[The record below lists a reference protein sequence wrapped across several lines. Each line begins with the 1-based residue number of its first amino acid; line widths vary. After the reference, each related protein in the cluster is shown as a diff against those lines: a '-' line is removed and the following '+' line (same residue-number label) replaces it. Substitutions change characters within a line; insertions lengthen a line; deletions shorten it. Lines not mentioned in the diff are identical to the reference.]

1 MAKYNWN
8 SLKNSFIHGDYKN
21 LKDFSKAKK
30 IPYKTLIERARGW
43 LEEKQIKDREKT
55 EQIGQ
60 RLFERAVSRET
71 EREFNRNT
79 EILSVHDTLI
89 SVLKSIPLD
98 RLQKMATEAPRSFS
112 SLATALATLQK
123 IHRTAE
129 GLDLPQAN
137 AEKDD
142 VPKIVF
148 EIKDT
153 SIKKNEEDNNPT
165 GV

>member
-60 RLFERAVSRET
+60 RLFERAVSREI
-71 EREFNRNT
+71 EREFSRNT
-79 EILSVHDTLI
+79 EILTVNDRLI
-89 SVLKSIPLD
+89 TVLKNIPPDKLE
-98 RLQKMATEAPRSFS
+98 RMAIEAPRSFS
-112 SLATALATLQK
+112 SLTNALINLQK
-123 IHRTAE
+123 VHRTAE
-129 GLDLPQAN
+129 GLDSGNN
-137 AEKDD
+137 ADKDEL
-142 VPKIVF
+142 PKIVF

-153 SIKKNEEDNNPT
+153 SIKRDEKDSDPE

>member
-60 RLFERAVSRET
+60 RLFERAVSREI

-89 SVLKSIPLD
+89 SVLKEIPPD
-98 RLQKMATEAPRSFS
+98 KLQRMAIEAPRSFS
-112 SLATALATLQK
+112 SLTNALINLQK
-123 IHRTAE
+123 VHRTAE
-129 GLDLPQAN
+129 GLDGGNN
-137 AEKDD
+137 ADKEEL
-142 VPKIVF
+142 PKIVF

-153 SIKKNEEDNNPT
+153 SIKRDEKDSDPE

>member
-60 RLFERAVSRET
+60 RLFERAVSREI
-71 EREFNRNT
+71 EREFSRNT
-79 EILSVHDTLI
+79 EILTVHDNLI
-89 SVLKSIPLD
+89 AVLKNIPPDKLE
-98 RLQKMATEAPRSFS
+98 RMAIEAPRSFS
-112 SLATALATLQK
+112 SLTNALMNLQK

-129 GLDLPQAN
+129 GLDVGSGAD
-137 AEKDD
+137 KDD

-148 EIKDT
+148 EIRDT
-153 SIKKNEEDNNPT
+153 SIKNEEDNNSK